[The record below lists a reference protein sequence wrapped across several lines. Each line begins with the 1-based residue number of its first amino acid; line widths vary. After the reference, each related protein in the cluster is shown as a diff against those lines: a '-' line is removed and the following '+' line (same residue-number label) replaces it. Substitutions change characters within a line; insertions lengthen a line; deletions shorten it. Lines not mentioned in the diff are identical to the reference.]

1 MLENIISLA
10 LFVGVVYGG
19 YRFLKWYDNRNRE
32 E

>member
-1 MLENIISLA
+1 MFETILSFV

-19 YRFLKWYDNRNRE
+19 YRFLKWYDSRNGE

>member
-19 YRFLKWYDNRNRE
+19 YRFLKWYDNRDRGE
-32 E
+32 

>member
-19 YRFLKWYDNRNRE
+19 YRFFKWYDNRDRE